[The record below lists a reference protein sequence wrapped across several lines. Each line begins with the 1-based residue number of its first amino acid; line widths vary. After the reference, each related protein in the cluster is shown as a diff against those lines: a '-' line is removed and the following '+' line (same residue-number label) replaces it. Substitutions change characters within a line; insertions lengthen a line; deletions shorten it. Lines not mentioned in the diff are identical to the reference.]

1 MDMDLD
7 TAVDAIDCGWREK
20 LVRGSIDRSILP
32 EYVGTR
38 LLVARSAQKMSKK
51 KKNHVDVCESLY
63 GLCPGMTND
72 RHDRQPARRMELAR
86 LCAAKCIALSLSKPR
101 PSPIPPLFPPLPG

>member
-51 KKNHVDVCESLY
+51 KKKSCRRVREFVRSL
-63 GLCPGMTND
+63 PWND
-72 RHDRQPARRMELAR
+72 E
-86 LCAAKCIALSLSKPR
+86 
-101 PSPIPPLFPPLPG
+101 